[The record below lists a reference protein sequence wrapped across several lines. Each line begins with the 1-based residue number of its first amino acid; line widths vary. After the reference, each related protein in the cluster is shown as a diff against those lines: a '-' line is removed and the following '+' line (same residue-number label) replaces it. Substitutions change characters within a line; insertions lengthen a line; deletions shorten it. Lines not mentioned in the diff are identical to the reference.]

1 LSVPA
6 RKIGKYEIVERLGRG
21 GMAEVYRAYQS
32 SLDRYVAIKVLH
44 AFLADDPEFKQR
56 FEREAQNIA
65 KLKHP
70 NIVQVYDFD
79 FDGDGESYYMVME
92 LIDGM
97 TLKDRFVRLAE
108 QGELLPLAEVLRII
122 KEAAGALAYAHSRSM
137 IHRDVKPANLMLD
150 HDHRL
155 VLTDFGI
162 AKIVTGAQFTASGG
176 MVGTPAYMAP
186 EQGLGEAGDERSD
199 LYSLGIILFQLL
211 TGKLPYDAETPL
223 AIVLK
228 HLNSPTPLVRDV
240 NPALPEQL
248 DRIVN
253 KAIAKEAI
261 NRYQTANDLID
272 DLRQLEEQLGIVSE
286 RPKTGEY
293 NAVLY
298 EKAVQP
304 AMTMSTV
311 SDTTPLVMS
320 EAALQELS
328 HKPNPMNWLI
338 GAGVVALGVIILGFA
353 SGLIRLPSNEQM
365 VASPSAIVTEVAAAS
380 EVATVE
386 ETAEVVIITAT
397 SAPSLTPTITP
408 TSSRT
413 PVTPTATAT
422 SAPTSTATETATV
435 PSPTVAVVTPIA
447 LVRANVLMRSGPSD
461 QYARVERVIA
471 GDELIVLGRNA
482 DNLWLQVMTASGAIG
497 WIPVLAVE
505 TSVDGSVLTVVPV
518 ASITPTIT
526 PSSTVTL
533 TRTPRPTA
541 TSTIT
546 PSPTIDVTQTISALT
561 PNATMMAA
569 TDVACNW
576 SYAVRDVVLVE
587 ANGRY
592 GEVDDRYQIEAGTD
606 FILEVIL
613 FNDSDC
619 AWETNTNF
627 VFTSGEDFDMGR
639 VIFLQDAP
647 TLPGQDGR
655 FEFRGRTPCDGS
667 DVLTGEWQLRTPR
680 NTAIGDV
687 FQLNV
692 QVFGATC

>member
-1 LSVPA
+1 
-6 RKIGKYEIVERLGRG
+6 
-21 GMAEVYRAYQS
+21 MAEVYRAYQS

-79 FDGDGESYYMVME
+79 YDSDGESYYMVME

-108 QGELLPLAEVLRII
+108 QGELLPLPEVLRII

-228 HLNSPTPLVRDV
+228 HLNSPTPLARDV

-253 KAIAKEAI
+253 KSIAKEAI
-261 NRYQTANDLID
+261 NRYQTANDLIE
-272 DLRQLEEQLGIVSE
+272 DLRLLEEQLGIVAE

-293 NAVLY
+293 SAVTF
-298 EKAVQP
+298 EKADQP
-304 AMTMSTV
+304 AVTVSVV

-320 EAALQELS
+320 EAALLDLPP
-328 HKPNPMNWLI
+328 KPSPRRWLI
-338 GAGVVALGVIILGFA
+338 GAGVVALGIIILGFA
-353 SGLIRLPSNEQM
+353 SGLIRLPFDSQIG
-365 VASPSAIVTEVAAAS
+365 ARPSPTAIAAAAS
-380 EVATVE
+380 ETLTP
-386 ETAEVVIITAT
+386 ETTTEVVIITAT
-397 SAPSLTPTITP
+397 PEPTQTPTLTL

-413 PVTPTATAT
+413 PTSPPASAT
-422 SAPTSTATETATV
+422 SAATAIPTSTATPTAIPATLTEA
-435 PSPTVAVVTPIA
+435 PVTPIA

-461 QYARVERVIA
+461 QYARVERVTT
-471 GDELIVLGRNA
+471 GDALIVLGRSA
-482 DNLWLQVMTASGAIG
+482 DNLWLQVTTASGAIG

-505 TSVDGSVLTVVPV
+505 TSVDGSLLTVVPV

-526 PSSTVTL
+526 PTPTPTL

-576 SYAVRDVVLVE
+576 SYAVRDIVLLE

-592 GEVDDRYQIEAGTD
+592 GETDGIYQVEAGTD
-606 FILEVIL
+606 FILEVVL

-619 AWETNTNF
+619 VWETNTNF
-627 VFTSGEDFDMGR
+627 VFNAGEDFDMGR
-639 VIFLQDAP
+639 VVFLRESP
-647 TLPGQDGR
+647 ISPGQDAV
-655 FEFRGRTPCDGS
+655 FEFQGRTPCDGS
-667 DVLTGEWQLRTPR
+667 AVLTGEWQLRTPR
-680 NTAIGDV
+680 NTPIGETFEV
-687 FQLNV
+687 NI